1 MKLKTIISV
10 VAITASLITAN
21 AADKK
26 DKDKDKA
33 ATPRAGVGADID
45 RRIQAINRLDNNASA
60 KQAGMVA
67 VSHETAVP
75 LTTIES
81 EAKEHPTLG
90 LGGLFMAHEL
100 SVKTK
105 KPTDQLIKTRQ
116 GGKVWSE
123 IARDNNVNLSE
134 VDAKL
139 TRIENALRNPGTAST
154 TTTTTTTTTRENDRT
169 AVRER
174 DRDRDR
180 TRTALDTTVASIN
193 TLDDK
198 PVVMRT
204 GLSSLSKETATPLPQ
219 IEELQKQNATAGLG
233 DLFIAQELATKTQKP
248 ASEFLNQHNAGKT
261 WTQVISDANQDRSN
275 IEQKLTRIEQAMK
288 DAPQ

>member
-1 MKLKTIISV
+1 M
-10 VAITASLITAN
+10 A
-21 AADKK
+21 
-26 DKDKDKA
+26 
-33 ATPRAGVGADID
+33 
-45 RRIQAINRLDNNASA
+45 
-60 KQAGMVA
+60 A
-67 VSHETAVP
+67 VSQETAVP
-75 LTTIES
+75 LPTIEA
-81 EAKEHPTLG
+81 EAKDHPTLG

-116 GGKVWSE
+116 GGKMWSE
-123 IARDNNVNLSE
+123 IARDNGVNLSD

-154 TTTTTTTTTRENDRT
+154 TTSTSGADRT

-174 DRDRDR
+174 D
-180 TRTALDTTVASIN
+180 TTKTALDTRVASLN

-198 PVVMRT
+198 PGVMRT
-204 GLSSLSKETATPLPQ
+204 GLSALSKETATPLPQ
-219 IEELQKQNATAGLG
+219 IEELQKQNTTAGVG

-248 ASEFLNQHNAGKT
+248 AGEYLSQHNAGKS
-261 WTQVISDANQDRSN
+261 WSQIISDSNQDRSN
-275 IEQKLTRIEQAMK
+275 IEQKLSRIEQSMK

>member
-10 VAITASLITAN
+10 VAIAASLLTAT

-26 DKDKDKA
+26 DKA
-33 ATPRAGVGADID
+33 TTPRAGVGGDID
-45 RRIQAINRLDNNASA
+45 RRIQTINRLDNNASA
-60 KQAGMVA
+60 KQAGMAA

-75 LTTIES
+75 LPTIEA
-81 EAKEHPTLG
+81 EAKDHPTLG

-105 KPTDQLIKTRQ
+105 KPVDQLIKTRQ
-116 GGKVWSE
+116 GGKMWAE
-123 IARDNNVNLSE
+123 IARDNGVNLSD

-154 TTTTTTTTTRENDRT
+154 TTTTTTTTTPANDRT

-174 DRDRDR
+174 DT
-180 TRTALDTTVASIN
+180 TRTALDTRVDSLN
-193 TLDDK
+193 MLDDK
-198 PVVMRT
+198 PGVMRT

-219 IEELQKQNATAGLG
+219 IEELQKQHTTAGVG
-233 DLFIAQELATKTQKP
+233 DLFVAQELATKTQKP
-248 ASEFLNQHNAGKT
+248 ASEFLSQHTGGKS
-261 WTQVISDANQDRSN
+261 WSQIISDSNQDRSN